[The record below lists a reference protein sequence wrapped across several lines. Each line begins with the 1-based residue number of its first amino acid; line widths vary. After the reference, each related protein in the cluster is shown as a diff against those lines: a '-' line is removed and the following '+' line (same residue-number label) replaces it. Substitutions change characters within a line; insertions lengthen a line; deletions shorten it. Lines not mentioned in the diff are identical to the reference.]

1 MTVLEW
7 DKAGERNYQTGVD
20 RGVLYLKDGRTVPW
34 NGLTSVEDGSNAE
47 LKSFYLDG
55 VKILD
60 HVTPGDF
67 VGKLNAFTYP
77 DEFDEVVGAPQI
89 APGLT
94 FYEQR
99 PKSFNLSWRTKIGSD
114 LDPEKGYKIHL
125 LYNVMATPDSHNY
138 QSIQENIEAP
148 EFAWSLSGT
157 PPIGT
162 IDGIRPTAH
171 ISIDSTTARS
181 DILEYLEGILY
192 GTNTTNP
199 RFPTILELR
208 LMFGEVGGLYIID
221 NGNGT
226 WTAIDPSD
234 DFISMLDSETF
245 QIEHADASFTDSPV
259 NEIYTITDTPLPL
272 P

>member
-7 DKAGERNYQTGVD
+7 DNVQDREYQTGVNK
-20 RGVLYLKDGRTVPW
+20 GVLYLKDGTVVPW
-34 NGLTSVEDGSNAE
+34 NGLTSVEDSTSAE
-47 LKSFYLDG
+47 LKSYYMDG

-67 VGKLNAFTYP
+67 AGKLSAFTYP
-77 DEFDEVVGAPQI
+77 DEFEDVIGAPQI
-89 APGLT
+89 APGLI

-99 PKSFNLSWRTKIGSD
+99 SKSFNLSWQTRVGSA
-114 LDPEKGYKIHL
+114 LDENLGYKIHL
-125 LYNVMATPDSHNY
+125 LYNVMAVPDSHTY
-138 QSIQENIEAP
+138 ASIQENIEAP
-148 EFAWSLSGT
+148 EFSWGLTGT

-162 IDGIRPTAH
+162 IDGIRPTTH
-171 ISIDSTTARS
+171 VSIDSNSARE
-181 DILEYLEGILY
+181 DLLAQVEDILY
-192 GTNTTNP
+192 GTSSSAP

-208 LMFGEVGGLYIID
+208 LIFGEVGGLYIID
-221 NGNGT
+221 NGDGT

-245 QIEHADASFTDSPV
+245 EIDHANATYLDPPFNTK
-259 NEIYTITDTPLPL
+259 YTITDTPLPL

>member
-1 MTVLEW
+1 MAVLEW
-7 DKAGERNYQTGVD
+7 DRSGDRVYQTGVD
-20 RGVLYLKDGRTVPW
+20 KGVLYLKDGRVTPW
-34 NGLTSVEDGSNAE
+34 NGLTSVDDNNNSEM
-47 LKSFYLDG
+47 KSYYLDG

-67 VGKLNAFTYP
+67 SAKLSAFTYP

-99 PKSFNLSWRTKIGSD
+99 SKSFNLSYRTRVGTD
-114 LDPEKGYKIHL
+114 LDENYGYKIHL
-125 LYNVMATPDSHNY
+125 LYNVMAVPDSHTFE
-138 QSIQENIEAP
+138 SIQENISAP
-148 EFAWSLSGT
+148 EFSWSLSGV

-171 ISIDSTTARS
+171 VSVDSNEAQPDR
-181 DILEYLEGILY
+181 LAQVEAILY
-192 GTNTTNP
+192 GTNTTAA

-208 LMFGEVGGLYIID
+208 LIFGEVGGLYIID
-221 NGNGT
+221 NGNGM

-234 DFISMLDSETF
+234 DFISMIDSETF
-245 QIEHADASFTDSPV
+245 QIDHGDATYLDADT
-259 NEIYTITDTPLPL
+259 YTIEDTPLPL